1 MLKVVQL
8 VLKLALFWYWTCL
21 KAELVSRLDLSKHF
35 GLDLSQGW
43 NCLTA
48 GLVQKLQGQKCLA
61 AGSFLWLDLVRSW
74 KCLGANSV
82 NATFS
87 IPNYHIMG
95 GPSVKG
101 F

>member
-1 MLKVVQL
+1 MRKNIQG
-8 VLKLALFWYWTCL
+8 
-21 KAELVSRLDLSKHF
+21 LVSGPDLSKNF
-35 GLDLSQGW
+35 G
-43 NCLTA
+43 TA
-48 GLVQKLQGQKCLA
+48 SVQKLQGQKCLA

-74 KCLGANSV
+74 KCLGSNSV

-87 IPNYHIMG
+87 SPNYHIMG